1 MALKNSAKKA
11 VGDKARTKAL
21 REKYQSQRPGL
32 KQLQEKGGYA
42 EPMGHGVFM
51 DLNAIGGALKK
62 ARADANLSLSD
73 LEAVTGIDRAAL
85 SRMENDVN
93 TPSLATLSRYAKGLS
108 KELRVILVDASP
120 TAEEIRKVK

>member
-1 MALKNSAKKA
+1 
-11 VGDKARTKAL
+11 
-21 REKYQSQRPGL
+21 
-32 KQLQEKGGYA
+32 
-42 EPMGHGVFM
+42 MGHGVFM

-93 TPSLATLSRYAKGLS
+93 APSLATLSRYAKGLS